1 MTGGEPDGR
10 PGHDG
15 HRDPDLLQR
24 VLDGQA
30 DAFALL
36 HRPGVTGPDV
46 VEVVEGAVAFPA
58 ALADIALPPA
68 PAPGSDAAA
77 EPHHDVLV
85 LVPYRQ
91 LVERGFACVD
101 DGTPLVAMDI
111 ADQQRLPLTEAL
123 TRLPQVPTR
132 LSDGDF
138 DVDDQA
144 YEDVVRSV
152 VEEMIGTGQGANFVI
167 KRTYVADITD
177 HGPHVAPAL
186 FRRLVERESGAHWTF
201 LIHTGTRTLVGA
213 SPERHVS
220 LDLGTAVMNPISGT
234 YRYPPSGPTLEGVL
248 EFLRD
253 GKETDELYMVLD
265 EELKMMGR
273 ICAGGGRVV
282 GPRLREMARVAH
294 TEYLIEGRT
303 DHDVR
308 DILRET
314 MFSPAVTGSPLESAC
329 RTIRRYEPEGRGY
342 YSGAAALIG
351 RDAYGARVMD
361 STILIRT
368 ADISATG
375 RVGISVGATIVRH
388 SDPASEAAE
397 TRAKA
402 AGLLAALNTEPRRFA
417 GHPSVREAL
426 ELRNEAIGAFWL
438 SGDTGHAGPHPR
450 LAGLRAL
457 LLDAEDSFTSML
469 RQQLVSLGLEVTVRR
484 FDERASLEDH
494 DLVVLGPGPGDPRDA
509 TTEPRMRQLHATV
522 DTLLRSRRPFLA
534 VCLSHQVL
542 GLRLGLPVRRKA
554 TPSQGVHKV
563 IDLFGAAEH
572 VGFYNTFA
580 LTCAHDVFAAAG
592 VGAVEVS
599 RDAVSGEVHALRGPG
614 FASVQFH
621 PESVLTHGGPR
632 IVGTALADA
641 LESSIRHG
649 GLTGRP
655 AAPAALGAPCTP

>member
-1 MTGGEPDGR
+1 MTGGEPFGR
-10 PGHDG
+10 AEGGG
-15 HRDPDLLQR
+15 HRETDVLRREKDVLQRDTDVLQR
-24 VLDGQA
+24 VLAGQA

-36 HRPGVTGPDV
+36 YRPGVTGPDV
-46 VEVVEGAVAFPA
+46 MEVVEGTVAFPA
-58 ALADIALPPA
+58 ALADIPLPPA
-68 PAPGSDAAA
+68 PGLDAAA
-77 EPHHDVLV
+77 EPRHDVLV
-85 LVPYRQ
+85 LLPYRQ

-101 DGTPLVAMDI
+101 DGTPLVAIDI
-111 ADQQRLPLTEAL
+111 THQQRLPLTEAL
-123 TRLPQVPTR
+123 TRIPQVPTR
-132 LSDGDF
+132 LSGGGF
-138 DVDDQA
+138 DVDDEA
-144 YEDVVRSV
+144 YEEVVRSV

-220 LDLGTAVMNPISGT
+220 LELGTAVMNPISGT

-273 ICAGGGRVV
+273 ICDAGGRVV

-294 TEYLIEGRT
+294 TEYLIEGTT
-303 DHDVR
+303 DRDVR
-308 DILRET
+308 DVLRET

-329 RTIRRYEPEGRGY
+329 RTIRQYEPEGRGY

-351 RDAYGARVMD
+351 RDAHGSRAMD

-388 SDPASEAAE
+388 SDPGSEAAE

-402 AGLLAALNTEPRRFA
+402 AGLLAALNEEPRRFA

-426 ELRNEAIGAFWL
+426 ELRNEAIGSFWL
-438 SGDTGHAGPHPR
+438 AGDAGRTGPHPR
-450 LAGLRAL
+450 LAGVRAL
-457 LLDAEDSFTSML
+457 LVDAEDSFTSML
-469 RQQLVSLGLEVTVRR
+469 QQQLTSLGLEVTVRR
-484 FDERASLEDH
+484 FDEDGSLTDH
-494 DLVVLGPGPGDPRDA
+494 DLVVMGPGPGDPRD
-509 TTEPRMRQLHATV
+509 TTDPRMRHLHATV
-522 DTLLRSRRPFLA
+522 DTLLRRRHPFLA

-554 TPSQGVHKV
+554 APSQGVHQE

-580 LTCAHDVFAAAG
+580 LACEHDVIAAAE
-592 VGAVEVS
+592 VGAVQVS

-614 FASVQFH
+614 FTSVQFH

-632 IVGTALADA
+632 IVGTALADVLDRA
-641 LESSIRHG
+641 SVMAG
-649 GLTGRP
+649 
-655 AAPAALGAPCTP
+655 